1 MISEMPNFRSLVRT
15 AVNRLVAPLGVSV
28 ISHDQLRVMRERLER
43 LTLTRG
49 TNGSPEALPEGAAEY
64 LTAENPRLAELRG
77 RYQTFRCPAADP
89 SLWNENHRA
98 QIDLQYFR
106 GDNPYIYQVRDDN
119 KEIHY
124 LLTYFYL
131 KSIDVLGLFERLQ
144 EDRLF
149 GVYAFDFGDGH
160 LISRDLLDSINEITF
175 LEEAIGISRIPSLR
189 VLDIGAGYG
198 RLGYRLPTALANLD
212 RILCADAIAESTF
225 LCEYYLKFCG
235 MDRSQVVPLDEI
247 ETAAAAANIQVAMNI
262 HSFSECTLEA
272 VDWWLDLIAKCR
284 IPYLFIVPNPDVKGL
299 RTSENNKPSRDFLPS
314 ILSRGY
320 RLRYKRPKY
329 CLPALE
335 SYGISPT
342 YYYLFERE

>member
-1 MISEMPNFRSLVRT
+1 MPNFRSLART
-15 AVNRLVAPLGVSV
+15 AVNRMVSPLGVSV

-43 LTLTRG
+43 LALTRG
-49 TNGSPEALPEGAAEY
+49 TSGSPEALPEGAAEY
-64 LTAENPRLAELRG
+64 LTPENPRLAELRG

-124 LLTYFYL
+124 LLTHFYL

-149 GVYAFDFGDGH
+149 GVHAYDFGDGH

-175 LEEAIGISRIPSLR
+175 LEEEIGISRISNLR

-198 RLGYRLPTALANLD
+198 RLGYRLPAALANLEC
-212 RILCADAIAESTF
+212 IVCTDAIAESTF
-225 LCEYYLKFCG
+225 LCEYYLTFRG
-235 MDRSQVVPLDEI
+235 AGRSQVVPLDEI

-262 HSFSECTLEA
+262 HSFPECTLEA
-272 VDWWLDLIAKCR
+272 IEWWLDLIAKCR
-284 IPYLFIVPNPDVKGL
+284 IQYLFIVPTPDGSKL
-299 RTSENNKPSRDFLPS
+299 LTSENNRPGRDFLPS

-320 RLRYKRPKY
+320 RLRRKRLKY
-329 CLPALE
+329 CLPALQR
-335 SYGISPT
+335 YGVSPT